1 MRAFRF
7 ITLFI
12 LPVLLF
18 SCFKVDSKYK
28 AEDLGYKS
36 PDKTLKVWLL
46 ADIQPTN
53 DRHKYAFEFALF
65 DINENVP
72 NIDFA
77 IVAGDIV
84 NETEGEIY
92 DWYIKTKSKSYI
104 HEWYEI
110 AGNHDLK
117 SDNGILFKEKLQ
129 DSFNYT
135 IEKGNI
141 LFIFMSDE
149 GRGKPTIISD
159 ETFNWWKDIVINN
172 QDKII
177 VVVTHAPLEG
187 SNLPFSSFKARKI
200 LDSQRFSE
208 VLKDYKVDLWFS
220 GHLHLPHFFPNSV
233 IKNDELGGT
242 TFVHISSIRP
252 EIWDLKKSESRVL
265 TFFCDSSDSLLRARD
280 HKGHNFEN
288 EYEIMIKLSKKYE
301 CNYSQ

>member
-1 MRAFRF
+1 MRVFQF

-12 LPVLLF
+12 LPILLF

-28 AEDLGYKS
+28 SEYVGDES
-36 PDKTLKVWLL
+36 PDKTLKIWLL
-46 ADIQPTN
+46 SDIQPTN
-53 DRHKYAFEFALF
+53 DSNTYAFEFAIF

-84 NETEGEIY
+84 NETEEENY

-104 HEWYEI
+104 YEWYEI

-129 DSFNYT
+129 DSFNYSVT
-135 IEKGNI
+135 KGNI

-177 VVVTHAPLEG
+177 VVVTHAPLKG
-187 SNLPFSSFKARKI
+187 SNLPFSSFKARQI

-220 GHLHLPHFFPNSV
+220 GHLHLPHYFPNSV
-233 IKNDELGGT
+233 VKNDELGGT
-242 TFVHISSIRP
+242 TFVNISSIRP

-280 HKGHNFEN
+280 HRGYNFEN
-288 EYEIMIKLSKKYE
+288 ELEITIKLSKKYD